1 MNGNTQRSTTP
12 YIHAKCQAV
21 PILRKKPIPHGAT
34 LEFRS
39 KVDEWH
45 GSSTTIEQHTHG
57 CCWGRNTK
65 VSSELDSKQVD
76 AAVFND
82 RLSVPHCT
90 VITWQLTRWPIRRP
104 PSSEERFHLQNTARD
119 CRKGRTVEKVQTLT
133 WRRVGWYMTSR
144 CAVKLFY
151 DTDVVLACRIP
162 NNNDNNPE
170 SGNISYIHLLDFDLK
185 TKNGNV
191 LNKHLSGNPREAE
204 CFLFRKFCADLL
216 LHDAFVSVF

>member
-1 MNGNTQRSTTP
+1 
-12 YIHAKCQAV
+12 
-21 PILRKKPIPHGAT
+21 
-34 LEFRS
+34 
-39 KVDEWH
+39 
-45 GSSTTIEQHTHG
+45 
-57 CCWGRNTK
+57 
-65 VSSELDSKQVD
+65 
-76 AAVFND
+76 
-82 RLSVPHCT
+82 
-90 VITWQLTRWPIRRP
+90 
-104 PSSEERFHLQNTARD
+104 
-119 CRKGRTVEKVQTLT
+119 
-133 WRRVGWYMTSR
+133 MTSR

-204 CFLFRKFCADLL
+204 CFLFRKFCEDLL